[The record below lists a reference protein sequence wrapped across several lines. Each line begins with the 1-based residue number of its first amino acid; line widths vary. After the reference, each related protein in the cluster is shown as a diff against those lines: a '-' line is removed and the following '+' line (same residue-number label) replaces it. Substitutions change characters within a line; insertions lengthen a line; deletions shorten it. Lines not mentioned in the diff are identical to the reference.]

1 MKLDA
6 HNVESKNQMRTN
18 QVQMLNQIL
27 LISNWIKQFDS
38 MRIDEVFNS
47 ENSFLTSN
55 QFTENT
61 MQSEFKKM

>member
-6 HNVESKNQMRTN
+6 HNFESKNQMRTN